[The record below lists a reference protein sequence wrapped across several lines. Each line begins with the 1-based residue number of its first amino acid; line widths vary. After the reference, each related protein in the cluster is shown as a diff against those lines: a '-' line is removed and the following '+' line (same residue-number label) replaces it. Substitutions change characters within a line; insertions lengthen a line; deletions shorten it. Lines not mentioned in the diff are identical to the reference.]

1 MAVRAAM
8 VSLLMVSGDALNRP
22 LRVAVL
28 ALSFASLIQTAMFHH
43 RFARAVD
50 GLDQI
55 KAGPP
60 PKTHGYWSLAGRE
73 VLGSR
78 MIYLEHLGQWL
89 TAERG
94 GVGHNFFADAE
105 HHPVRFKPGRELPSS
120 LVLASPQELARF
132 DQILLYG
139 EGPLPWRLRGWR
151 EIAHAGLW
159 RRLARP

>member
-1 MAVRAAM
+1 
-8 VSLLMVSGDALNRP
+8 
-22 LRVAVL
+22 
-28 ALSFASLIQTAMFHH
+28 
-43 RFARAVD
+43 
-50 GLDQI
+50 
-55 KAGPP
+55 
-60 PKTHGYWSLAGRE
+60 
-73 VLGSR
+73 

-139 EGPLPWRLRGWR
+139 EGPLPWRLRSWR